1 MSDSDAPE
9 DTQDPEQDSE
19 AKTASEANPSIPIP
33 SCITFF
39 RHGNSDHLLA
49 AAVEPNDKFPVG
61 IPIKRISEW
70 ISLQGCNEWFLHE
83 ENIAQLS
90 REIAKLKEA
99 KVYILAEQMDCKIEL
114 QVTPDRLKAWIR
126 VRPAF
131 GGMPVSED
139 MIRKSLEDHNIR
151 FGINEALVQRIVQE
165 GQCERELIAEGTAP
179 TPGRPAKFEQLVKE
193 SEHKGVP
200 QEREDGRVDYKDLG
214 LYISV
219 TPGTPLLRHIAPTE
233 GTPGTAV
240 DGAAIPAPPA
250 TDRAAIPSIGTAL
263 SKDDPDVIVATRPG
277 QPYFFENSVRVD
289 PTLEVDTVDPS
300 TGNVIFEGNIIIKGP
315 VESGY
320 VVKAGQDLTVLDT
333 VEGADLSAG
342 KNMALLTGIYGKNKS
357 KVIAGG
363 NLEARFLSDCTV
375 RCGGNIEVMDLIA
388 HCSVECEGNIYLGK
402 SGGKGQAFGGKLV
415 AMRGIQARLLGSVSE
430 ATTLVELAPPRE
442 ILVRLAKV
450 EEQIDAAQKSID
462 LIEKKLLQLKENP
475 PEQEDSR
482 IADFEN
488 KAASLRETLDSL
500 KNEHE
505 VLREKADA
513 SRKGRIKAAEVHHGV
528 TLRIGKTHQTVN
540 ELTHDL
546 LFIEIPEEKPPQ

>member
-1 MSDSDAPE
+1 MSDPDAPE
-9 DTQDPEQDSE
+9 EAPGSE
-19 AKTASEANPSIPIP
+19 PSSEVVTTSEVNQSVPVP

-39 RHGNSDHLLA
+39 RHGNEDHLLA
-49 AAVEPNDKFPVG
+49 ASVEPSDKFPVG
-61 IPIKRISEW
+61 IPVKRIQEW
-70 ISLQGCNEWFLHE
+70 ISMQGCDEWFLHE
-83 ENIAQLS
+83 ENIVQLS
-90 REIAKLKEA
+90 REVAKLKEA
-99 KVYILAEQMDCKIEL
+99 KVYILAEQKDCKIEL

-126 VRPAF
+126 VHPAF
-131 GGMPVSED
+131 GGMPLSEEVL
-139 MIRKSLEDHNIR
+139 RKALDDHHIR
-151 FGINEALVQRIVQE
+151 FGINEALVQQILQN
-165 GQCERELIAEGTAP
+165 GKCERELLAEGTPP
-179 TPGRPAKFEQLVKE
+179 TPGKPVRFEELVKE

-219 TPGTPLLRHIAPTE
+219 AVGTLLLRRIPPTE

-250 TDRAAIPSIGTAL
+250 VDRAAIPSIGTAL
-263 SKDDPDVIVATRPG
+263 LKDDPDVIVATRPG

-289 PTLEVDTVDPS
+289 PTLEIDTVDPS
-300 TGNVIFEGNIIIKGP
+300 TGNVIFDGNIIVRGP
-315 VESGY
+315 IESGY

-342 KNMALLTGIYGKNKS
+342 KNMVLLTGVYGRNKS
-357 KVIAGG
+357 NVTAGG

-388 HCSVECEGNIYLGK
+388 HCSVECEGIIYLGK

-430 ATTLVELAPPRE
+430 AATLVELAPPRE
-442 ILVRLAKV
+442 VLVRLAKV
-450 EEQIDAAQKSID
+450 EEQIEAAQKSID

-482 IADFEN
+482 IADFAN
-488 KAASLRETLDSL
+488 KAATLRETLDSL
-500 KNEHE
+500 KNEHG
-505 VLREKADA
+505 VLQEKADA

-528 TLRIGKTHQTVN
+528 TLRIGKTRKTVN
-540 ELTHDL
+540 DLTHDL
-546 LFIEIPEEKPPQ
+546 LFVETPEEKPQQ